1 MHTTHSNASQH
12 SSQSGSGGSFSNIR
26 PEADVRTGEPAER
39 DTCLFR
45 SWSDVTSASFTGKST
60 ERGRRHRDNMADCCT
75 RYERLTAQQMDEQR
89 VQNVAYQY
97 LCRLEEAKR
106 WMEACLGAELP
117 APVELE
123 EALRNGV
130 VLAKLGHRFA
140 PKAVSLKKIYDPDQL
155 RYQAAGLQFRHTD
168 NINHWRIA
176 MATLGLPAIF
186 YPETTDVYDKKNM
199 PRAVYCIHALSLYLY
214 RLGLAP
220 PIHDLYGKVKFT
232 EEEINNMKSEL
243 DKYGLQMPAFNK
255 IGGILAEELS
265 EDEAAGHA
273 AVIAIN
279 EAVEKGQVEVTAA
292 ALRNPNALIS
302 DLQEVL
308 MSFYQEVLQQARAS
322 KKELAANLSVYQG
335 QKEIYEEFL
344 TRREIQENI
353 NMVNVR
359 SAVEQVDEALDSA
372 DERALLAALQRPC
385 LALRGLRSDNGPW
398 YLDQLSADR
407 QQTAQEEACVDP
419 LEPHELQEG
428 VAVANQDAQRART
441 IHAAVQSVN
450 AALRL
455 SDPQHTVS
463 CLMTSDLELPEV
475 FPLAASLYHT
485 ELQLLQRRS
494 AQVHLQG
501 ELQQEELFV
510 AVEMLS
516 AVALVNQA
524 VEAGHLQRFGCSLVN
539 PSAGLSDVDPSL
551 LDRYFEHLVSV
562 KQQVS
567 RDLLTW
573 NQLQEGINSVNKCV
587 QDEHQQLLSVGRVNM
602 ALVRGDAQKLLSAL
616 LLPSCG
622 VEDVS
627 PSNSCR
633 YLTLLTRARQH
644 KAQVS
649 RDPGAELWLADIQ
662 EAVRRANQ
670 QSRRTLKMCLSLAAV
685 NQAVKED
692 KVSQTLRVLSLPEVG
707 LQAVVPSCAAD
718 YQRELYGVM
727 RARAI
732 AGTLTFLFIPI
743 TTTTNMNTHGGVFRR
758 QQKSVGSSPAGRRLV
773 LLPAPEPLGGKLGG
787 TQRLCEQQC
796 VPGPA
801 PDTGEAHTHTH
812 LRDRGP
818 TCSHPVCL
826 VMSCDPPPQ
835 EVVSSVSNSHARSGL
850 WRSRG
855 ALVIRLQALGRG
867 FLLRRELDARQRFL
881 SSQTAAVVTIQSHW
895 RRFVQQEAYK
905 QRLQFLFMNWRAVVK
920 IQSFVKM
927 WSASRKYQAR
937 LSFLRRHVGA
947 VVKIQAFF
955 RANRARGQY
964 RMLVHS
970 ATPPLS
976 VVRKFVHLLDLG
988 DVDIREEAEQLHLR
1002 EEVVRSIRFNHQLE
1016 ADLDVMDL
1024 KIGLLVRNRA
1034 TLQEVVSH
1042 CKKLTKKNKE
1052 QLSDMMDLERS
1063 KGLKALSKERRGQLE
1078 AYQHLF
1084 YLLQTQP
1091 LYLAQL
1097 IFLMPQSRSTSFM
1110 EMLVFSLFNYGSDSR
1125 EAFLLL
1131 QLFTQ
1136 SLRHEISL
1144 KVERPQD
1151 VVTGNPPVIR
1161 MLVNFY
1167 RHARGQ
1173 NSLRESLGP
1182 ALMGVLLDR
1191 TLCIRTDPVE
1201 VYKTWINQTETQTG
1215 HKSSLP
1221 YEVSPAVALSH
1232 PEVQRRIDVAIV
1244 NLKNLTDRV
1253 LQAITSNLHQLPY
1266 GLRYTAKVLR
1276 DALREKFPEASEDE
1290 LYKIVGNLVYY
1301 RYMNPAI
1308 VAPDGFDVVDR
1319 SAGSALQ
1326 PEQRHIL
1333 GSVARTLQHAAANKH
1348 FHGDGHHVRALNQ
1361 YISQTHC
1368 KFRNF
1373 LLCVCDVPEP
1383 EERFNMDEYS
1393 ELLIL
1398 NKPVVY
1404 ISVSELI
1411 NTHQLLL
1418 DHQEV
1423 LCPDPSDPLR
1433 LLLKDLGS
1441 VPTLQDL
1448 LGVGDSSPADPG
1460 SESGLSQRGKMEVS
1474 LTLTNKFDIFNES
1487 NDKPDARGLL
1497 LSTKHLIIDVI
1508 RTQSGD
1514 SLGDILRASVSHDQE
1529 ACHDWLVRR
1538 RAQQDA
1544 RTPEKMQ
1551 RNQSL
1556 VANGNLSL
1564 EEKKRRILRCLRRLE
1579 GLGVLRPLNAED
1591 QILRMIAKDIRQQ
1604 RLHRQ
1609 RRGAEL
1615 QKLRQTLG
1623 SLQAKSSFHSE
1634 QVDFYRDYITSCLDN
1649 LTTNSKST
1657 NKKTADSKK
1666 KILVLSYSAAR
1677 LQEKGVLLEIEELPS
1692 TQFKNV
1698 VFDIMA
1704 APQRGTFSIKARFL
1718 GVQMEDVLLK
1728 YQDLLQLQYEG
1739 VAVMKMFDKAKVNV
1753 NLLIFL
1759 LNKKFFKK

>member
-1 MHTTHSNASQH
+1 SKRRAGN
-12 SSQSGSGGSFSNIR
+12 GGTGR
-26 PEADVRTGEPAER
+26 AAD
-39 DTCLFR
+39 
-45 SWSDVTSASFTGKST
+45 
-60 ERGRRHRDNMADCCT
+60 
-75 RYERLTAQQMDEQR
+75 ERLTAEQMDEQR

-123 EALRNGV
+123 ETLRNGV

-155 RYQAAGLQFRHTD
+155 RYQAVGLQFRHTD

-176 MATLGLPAIF
+176 MTTLGLPAIF
-186 YPETTDVYDKKNM
+186 HPETTDVYDKKNM

-220 PIHDLYGKVKFT
+220 QIHDLYGKVKFT
-232 EEEINNMKSEL
+232 EEEIDNMKSEL
-243 DKYGLQMPAFNK
+243 DKYGIQMPAFNK
-255 IGGILAEELS
+255 IGGILANELS

-308 MSFYQEVLQQARAS
+308 MSFYQEVLHQARAR
-322 KKELAANLSVYQG
+322 KKEQAVNLRVHQE

-385 LALRGLRSDNGPW
+385 LALRGLRTDNGPW

-407 QQTAQEEACVDP
+407 QQNAQKDGCVDP
-419 LEPHELQEG
+419 LEPNELQEG
-428 VAVANQDAQRART
+428 VTVANQDAQRART
-441 IHAAVQSVN
+441 TVHAAVQSVN
-450 AALRL
+450 ASLRL
-455 SDPQHTVS
+455 SDPRHTVS

-475 FPLAASLYHT
+475 FPSAASLYHR
-485 ELQLLQRRS
+485 ELQLLQRQS
-494 AQVHLQG
+494 HQG

-516 AVALVNQA
+516 AVALINQA
-524 VEAGHLQRFGCSLVN
+524 VEAGHLQRFGCSLVS

-551 LDRYFEHLVSV
+551 MDRYFEHLVSV

-573 NQLQEGINSVNKCV
+573 NQLQEGIHSVNNSV
-587 QDEHQQLLSVGRVNM
+587 QDEHQQLLTVGLVNK

-622 VEDVS
+622 VEEVL
-627 PSNSCR
+627 PSNACR
-633 YLTLLTRARQH
+633 YLTLLTSARQH

-670 QSRRTLKMCLSLAAV
+670 QSQRTLKMCLALAAV
-685 NQAVKED
+685 NQAVKEN
-692 KVSQTLRVLSLPEVG
+692 KVNQTLRVLSLPEVG

-718 YQRELYGVM
+718 YQRELYSLM
-727 RARAI
+727 RAR
-732 AGTLTFLFIPI
+732 TLSGDNRSPWVRVQLDDGLFFFLHLSRLEGSWEEPSGFV
-743 TTTTNMNTHGGVFRR
+743 NNSVF
-758 QQKSVGSSPAGRRLV
+758 L
-773 LLPAPEPLGGKLGG
+773 
-787 TQRLCEQQC
+787 
-796 VPGPA
+796 
-801 PDTGEAHTHTH
+801 
-812 LRDRGP
+812 DR
-818 TCSHPVCL
+818 HQI
-826 VMSCDPPPQ
+826 Q
-835 EVVSSVSNSHARSGL
+835 EVVRSVSNSHARSGL
-850 WRSRG
+850 WRSRD
-855 ALVIRLQALGRG
+855 ALVTRLQALSRG
-867 FLLRRELDARQRFL
+867 FLLRRKLDARRRFL
-881 SSQTAAVVTIQSHW
+881 SSQTPAVITIQSHW
-895 RRFVQQEAYK
+895 RRFVQREAYK
-905 QRLQFLFMNWRAVVK
+905 HRLQFLYRNWRSVVK

-927 WSASRKYQAR
+927 WSARRKYQAR

-955 RANRARGQY
+955 RANRAREEY

-988 DVDIREEAEQLHLR
+988 DVDIREEAEQLRLR

-1173 NSLRESLGP
+1173 NSLRETLGP
-1182 ALMGVLLDR
+1182 ALKGVLLDR

-1221 YEVSPAVALSH
+1221 YEVSPADALSH

-1253 LQAITSNLHQLPY
+1253 LQAIISNLHQLPY

-1348 FHGDGHHVRALNQ
+1348 FHGDGYHVRALNQ
-1361 YISQTHC
+1361 YISQTHRR
-1368 KFRNF
+1368 FRNF
-1373 LLCVCDVPEP
+1373 LLSVCDVPEP

-1404 ISVSELI
+1404 ISISELI

-1448 LGVGDSSPADPG
+1448 IADPG
-1460 SESGLSQRGKMEVS
+1460 SESGLSQSSKMEVS

-1497 LSTKHLIIDVI
+1497 LSTKQLIIDVI

-1514 SLGDILRASVSHDQE
+1514 SLGDILRGSVSHDQE
-1529 ACHDWLVRR
+1529 ACHDWLVQR

-1544 RTPEKMQ
+1544 RTPEKMK

-1579 GLGVLRPLNAED
+1579 GLGVLRPPKAED

-1634 QVDFYRDYITSCLDN
+1634 QVDYYRDYITSCLDN

-1657 NKKTADSKK
+1657 NKKTAESKGKK

-1704 APQRGTFSIKARFL
+1704 ASQKGSFSIKARFL

>member
-1 MHTTHSNASQH
+1 MTD
-12 SSQSGSGGSFSNIR
+12 SSG
-26 PEADVRTGEPAER
+26 
-39 DTCLFR
+39 
-45 SWSDVTSASFTGKST
+45 
-60 ERGRRHRDNMADCCT
+60 
-75 RYERLTAQQMDEQR
+75 RYERLTAEQMDEQR
-89 VQNVAYQY
+89 IQNVAYQY

-106 WMEACLGAELP
+106 WMEACLGEELP
-117 APVELE
+117 APTELE

-130 VLAKLGHRFA
+130 FLAKLGHRFA
-140 PKAVSLKKIYDPDQL
+140 PNAVAVKKIYDPEQL
-155 RYQAAGLQFRHTD
+155 RYQAVGLQFRHTD
-168 NINHWRIA
+168 NINHWRNA
-176 MATLGLPAIF
+176 MTTLGLPTIF
-186 YPETTDVYDKKNM
+186 HPETTDVYDKKNM

-220 PIHDLYGKVKFT
+220 QIHDLYGKVKFT

-243 DKYGLQMPAFNK
+243 DKYGIQLPAFNK
-255 IGGILAEELS
+255 IGGILANELS
-265 EDEAAGHA
+265 VDEAAVHA

-279 EAVEKGQVEVTAA
+279 EAVDRGQVEVTAT
-292 ALRNPNALIS
+292 ALKNPNALLS
-302 DLQEVL
+302 DLQEAL
-308 MSFYQEVLQQARAS
+308 MSVYQEVLQHAKTRKQEHAAS
-322 KKELAANLSVYQG
+322 RGGGPED
-335 QKEIYEEFL
+335 IYEEFL
-344 TRREIQENI
+344 TQREIQDNI
-353 NMVNVR
+353 NMANVR
-359 SAVEQVDEALDSA
+359 SAVEKVDEALDSA
-372 DERALLAALQRPC
+372 DELSLLSALQLPC
-385 LALRGLRSDNGPW
+385 LALRGVRTDNGPW

-407 QQTAQEEACVDP
+407 QQKALDEGCVDP
-419 LEPHELQEG
+419 LEPDELQEG
-428 VAVANQDAQRART
+428 VTIANQDAQRDRAM
-441 IHAAVQSVN
+441 HAAVQSVN
-450 AALRL
+450 GSLRL
-455 SDPQHTVS
+455 SDPRHTVS

-475 FPLAASLYHT
+475 FPFAATLYHR
-485 ELQLLQRRS
+485 ELQLLQRQT
-494 AQVHLQG
+494 AQG

-516 AVALVNQA
+516 AVALINQA
-524 VEAGHLQRFGCSLVN
+524 LEVGHLQQFSSSLVS
-539 PSAGLSDVDPSL
+539 PSAGLSDVDHTL
-551 LDRYFEHLVSV
+551 LDRYFECLVGV

-573 NQLQEGINSVNKCV
+573 NQLQGGINSVNNAM
-587 QDEHQQLLSVGRVNM
+587 QDEHQQLLSVGLVNK
-602 ALVRGDAQKLLSAL
+602 AVIRGDSQQLLSAL

-622 VEDVS
+622 VEEVL
-627 PSNSCR
+627 PANTCR

-649 RDPGAELWLADIQ
+649 RDPKSELWLADIQ
-662 EAVRRANQ
+662 EAVKRANQ
-670 QSRRTLKMCLSLAAV
+670 QSQKALKLCLSLAAV
-685 NQAVKED
+685 NQAVKEN
-692 KVSQTLRVLSLPEVG
+692 KVNQTFRVLSLPEVQ
-707 LQAVVPSCAAD
+707 LQGVVPTCAAD
-718 YQRELYGVM
+718 YQRELYSLMSDRMHTGDNRSPWV
-727 RARAI
+727 RVRLDDGSFYYLHLNRLEGSWEKPNGFI
-732 AGTLTFLFIPI
+732 HNSVFLD
-743 TTTTNMNTHGGVFRR
+743 
-758 QQKSVGSSPAGRRLV
+758 QQ
-773 LLPAPEPLGGKLGG
+773 
-787 TQRLCEQQC
+787 QI
-796 VPGPA
+796 
-801 PDTGEAHTHTH
+801 
-812 LRDRGP
+812 
-818 TCSHPVCL
+818 
-826 VMSCDPPPQ
+826 Q
-835 EVVSSVSNSHARSGL
+835 EVVSSASGSYSRGIL
-850 WRSRG
+850 WRSRE
-855 ALVIRLQALGRG
+855 ALVVGLQAVSRG
-867 FLLRRELDARQRFL
+867 FLLRQKLEARRRYL
-881 SSQTAAVVTIQSHW
+881 TNQTPAVIIIQSNW
-895 RRFVQQEAYK
+895 RRLVQQRAYRR
-905 QRLQFLFMNWRAVVK
+905 RLQFLYMNWRAVVK
-920 IQSFVKM
+920 IQSSVKM
-927 WSASRKYQAR
+927 WSARRKYRAR
-937 LSFLRRHVGA
+937 LSFFRRHVGA
-947 VVKIQAFF
+947 IIKIQAFF
-955 RANRARGQY
+955 RANRARDEY

-988 DVDIREEAEQLHLR
+988 DSDIREEAEQLRLR
-1002 EEVVRSIRFNHQLE
+1002 EEVVRSIRFNRQLE
-1016 ADLDVMDL
+1016 ADLDLMDL

-1052 QLSDMMDLERS
+1052 QLSDMMDVERS
-1063 KGLKALSKERRGQLE
+1063 KGLKALSRERRERLE

-1110 EMLVFSLFNYGSDSR
+1110 EMLVFSLFNYGADR
-1125 EAFLLL
+1125 RDAFLLL
-1131 QLFTQ
+1131 QLFTAA
-1136 SLRHEISL
+1136 LRYEIRL
-1144 KVERPQD
+1144 KVEQPQD
-1151 VVTGNPPVIR
+1151 VVTGNPTVIK

-1173 NSLRESLGP
+1173 NALRESLGP
-1182 ALMGVLLDR
+1182 ALQDVLLDR
-1191 TLCIRTDPVE
+1191 SLSIRTDPVD

-1221 YEVSPAVALSH
+1221 YEVSPADALSH
-1232 PEVQRRIDVAIV
+1232 PEVQRRIDIAII

-1253 LQAITSNLHQLPY
+1253 LKAITSNLHKLPY

-1276 DALREKFPEASEDE
+1276 DALKAKFPEASEDE

-1333 GSVARTLQHAAANKH
+1333 GSIARMLQHAAANKH
-1348 FHGDGHHVRALNQ
+1348 FHGDGYHVRALNQ
-1361 YISQTHC
+1361 YISQTHS

-1373 LLCVCDVPEP
+1373 LLSVCDVPEP
-1383 EERFNMDEYS
+1383 EDTFNMDEYS
-1393 ELLIL
+1393 ELLIV

-1404 ISVSELI
+1404 ISISELL
-1411 NTHQLLL
+1411 NTHKLLL
-1418 DHQEV
+1418 EQQEV

-1448 LGVGDSSPADPG
+1448 IGECSSADPG
-1460 SESGLSQRGKMEVS
+1460 SESGLSQSSKMEVS

-1487 NDKPDARGLL
+1487 DDKPDARGLL
-1497 LSTKHLIIDVI
+1497 LSTKQLIIDVI

-1514 SLGDILRASVSHDQE
+1514 SLSDILRASVSHDQK
-1529 ACHDWLVRR
+1529 ACHDWLMHR

-1544 RTPEKMQ
+1544 RTPEKMK

-1564 EEKKRRILRCLRRLE
+1564 EEKKRKILRSLRRLE
-1579 GLGVLRPLNAED
+1579 GLGVLKPPQTEN
-1591 QILRMIAKDIRQQ
+1591 QILQMIAKDIRQQ

-1615 QKLRQTLG
+1615 QKLRQTLS

-1634 QVDFYRDYITSCLDN
+1634 QVDFYRHYITSCLDN
-1649 LTTNSKST
+1649 LTANSKST
-1657 NKKTADSKK
+1657 NKKAADSKGK
-1666 KILVLSYSAAR
+1666 KKLPALSYSATR
-1677 LQEKGVLLEIEELPS
+1677 LQEKGVLLEIEDLPA

-1698 VFDIMA
+1698 VFDIV
-1704 APQRGTFSIKARFL
+1704 PGPEKGSFNVKARFL
-1718 GVQMEDVLLK
+1718 GVEMEEFLLK